1 MPKLGSFQQ
10 WSLFFFACCA
20 LWYGWTFFVYRPS
33 LGWIDLVGVVLFV
46 VAYLSAVLPIVS
58 VSYQHLIDGRNIQ
71 QAPSV
76 QLVLESNIAQT
87 DTTQTVPKLDTAR
100 QAEVTQTVSELD
112 IPKPVS
118 EPDIAQAE
126 VTQAVPELDMP
137 KPVTAPDIAQAEVT
151 QAVPELEIPKPVP
164 ELDIPKPVSE
174 LDIPQPTPKLDTAQT
189 ETAQDIPV
197 KDVLQQAWE
206 LIPEDNPFRVAVK
219 LLWEGYM
226 DQEISLKTGLPL
238 SLVQNGFY
246 VLRKIFG
253 EEIIPSRDDLK
264 KKESFRKSQ

>member
-33 LGWIDLVGVVLFV
+33 LAWIDLVGVVLFV

-76 QLVLESNIAQT
+76 QLVLESNIAQ
-87 DTTQTVPKLDTAR
+87 
-100 QAEVTQTVSELD
+100 
-112 IPKPVS
+112 
-118 EPDIAQAE
+118 AE
-126 VTQAVPELDMP
+126 VTQAVPELDIP
-137 KPVTAPDIAQAEVT
+137 KPVPAPDIAQAEIT
-151 QAVPELEIPKPVP
+151 QAVP